1 MEAERIALVAEA
13 AHVVPPIGAQG
24 LNMSLKDLRVLLD
37 LVEAHR
43 EDPGTRKM
51 LDSYHRAR
59 HAEVLARVT
68 GVDALN
74 RASMAEAPGLRDLRM
89 RGLNAIYSVTPV
101 RRVMMRAG
109 LGATG

>member
-1 MEAERIALVAEA
+1 
-13 AHVVPPIGAQG
+13 
-24 LNMSLKDLRVLLD
+24 MSLKDIRVLLD
-37 LVEAHR
+37 LVEAR
-43 EDPGTRKM
+43 PDDPGARD
-51 LDSYHRAR
+51 LLQRYHRAR

-74 RASMAEAPGLRDLRM
+74 RAAMAEAQGLRDMRM
-89 RGLNAIYSVTPV
+89 RALNAIYSVTPV